1 MQMNRNKKLREN
13 QNGGPKSSKMTI
25 GEMFKKYSE
34 IIKIIAGI
42 LIVLYPI
49 ANYVYEFMYQ
59 INCERFYG
67 IPGKY
72 FSANINSRLLYL
84 ALIILLIILFF
95 LPSFLK
101 NYEKKQGKDT
111 MSSRLYYIFLSIV
124 LGLEMG
130 LINLQNLI
138 QIMQVTNEKNVVFRY
153 INNWIDRHAYLVLI
167 TVVIMGALS
176 LLGIVLVPEI
186 KRKWIKKVVT
196 YISVISFFTSGI
208 LIFYGT
214 FFKLGTSIEDKTK
227 YEVITNQ
234 DKKYVVLT
242 EKDDKILV
250 VTYTVVDGK
259 YIFDTNQYAFLDRYE
274 CKFSYV
280 NTGIKPNIENDNIK
294 NN

>member
-1 MQMNRNKKLREN
+1 MTRRKKRKEK
-13 QNGGPKSSKMTI
+13 QNTNSEEPKLTA
-25 GEMFKKYSE
+25 GEIFKKYSE

-95 LPSFLK
+95 LPSFLR
-101 NYEKKQGKDT
+101 NYEKRQEKDT

-138 QIMQVTNEKNVVFRY
+138 QIMQVTNDQNVVFRY

-196 YISVISFFTSGI
+196 YISVISFAASGI

-214 FFKLGTSIEDKTK
+214 VFKLGTSIEDKTK
-227 YEVITNQ
+227 YEVVTNQ

-242 EKDDKILV
+242 EEDDKILV
-250 VTYTVVDGK
+250 VEYAVVDGK

-274 CKFSYV
+274 CKFSYI
-280 NTGIKPNIENDNIK
+280 NTGIKPNIDNENIK

>member
-1 MQMNRNKKLREN
+1 MTRRKKRKEK
-13 QNGGPKSSKMTI
+13 QNTNSEQPKLTA
-25 GEMFKKYSE
+25 GEIFKKYSE

-49 ANYVYEFMYQ
+49 ASYVYEFMYQ

-95 LPSFLK
+95 LPSFLR
-101 NYEKKQGKDT
+101 NYEKRQGKDT

-138 QIMQVTNEKNVVFRY
+138 QIMQVTNDQNVVFRY

-176 LLGIVLVPEI
+176 SLGIVLVPEI

-196 YISVISFFTSGI
+196 YISVISFATSGI

-214 FFKLGTSIEDKTK
+214 VFKLGTSIDDKTK
-227 YEVITNQ
+227 YEVVTNQ

-242 EKDDKILV
+242 EEDDNILV
-250 VTYTVVDGK
+250 VEYAVVDGK

-274 CKFSYV
+274 CEFSYV
-280 NTGIKPNIENDNIK
+280 NTGIKPNIDNENIK